1 MKNGEK
7 GQALVM
13 VLALVAFGGLV
24 IAPFLG
30 HAGSGLVGSRLYG
43 ESISQQYS
51 SDAGV
56 EHAIWDLRYGDLT
69 DRLPDLGSQYSYQL
83 GETINGIS
91 PDITVTRTDNLTY
104 EIISTA
110 DVKTIQAVVE
120 ISGGKVIIRRW
131 QITS

>member
-56 EHAIWDLRYGDLT
+56 EHAIWDLRYGDLAGQ
-69 DRLPDLGSQYSYQL
+69 LPDLGSQYSYQL

-110 DVKTIQAVVE
+110 EFKTIQAVVE
-120 ISGGKVIIRRW
+120 ISGGKVIIRQWR
-131 QITS
+131 ITS